1 MLSESEHAQDI
12 SISSGG
18 GADKRMLF
26 IFKPP
31 LLVSF
36 VWQLQRQWTHHAQ
49 STSLWGSRN
58 TCKMA
63 EDSQWMHGDF
73 PSVADSS
80 RLQRKCISYHHRL
93 TKFSC
98 VLGMQIH
105 LRVERE
111 LHFKVIHT
119 QRLQLQFL
127 LLSNQRMELLALA
140 NKYIFLGNGCALF
153 SFLPPP
159 LHSRKMKNPQ
169 NEIED

>member
-1 MLSESEHAQDI
+1 META
-12 SISSGG
+12 
-18 GADKRMLF
+18 ATY
-26 IFKPP
+26 
-31 LLVSF
+31 
-36 VWQLQRQWTHHAQ
+36 THHAQ
-49 STSLWGSRN
+49 FITLWGSRN

-63 EDSQWMHGDF
+63 ENSKWMNRNF
-73 PSVADSS
+73 PSVSDSS

-93 TKFSC
+93 TKFYC

-105 LRVERE
+105 LRVKQE

-127 LLSNQRMELLALA
+127 LPNQRTELLVLA
-140 NKYIFLGNGCALF
+140 NKCIFLGNGCALF
-153 SFLPPP
+153 SFLLHP